1 MKLFRFWKDK
11 FQNSSFYHWLKVDEV
26 YLEPFNNYPELLA
39 KQRKLAVG
47 RWMGTWCAVGS
58 ILCFFASSFLQ
69 FFRMFALA
77 QENPFFFVLNAMIL
91 VAALCFAI
99 GNAFAY
105 RCAATPILMSGI
117 AMVAMAL
124 VLFLPFDLQI
134 RLQLWQGNNM
144 YGFVFIGAAVGA
156 LAAMTIIWILY
167 KDTLWEE
174 KTDNDETEKA

>member
-1 MKLFRFWKDK
+1 MKLFCSWKEN

-26 YLEPFNNYPELLA
+26 YLEPFKNYPELLE
-39 KQRKLAVG
+39 KQKKVAIG
-47 RWMGTWCAVGS
+47 RWMGVWCAVGC

-69 FFRMFALA
+69 FFRVAAME
-77 QENPFFFVLNAMIL
+77 QNNPVFFVLNAMIL

-105 RCAATPILMSGI
+105 KRASTPIWMSGI
-117 AMVAMAL
+117 AMVALAL

-134 RLQLWQGNNM
+134 RLQLWLGNNM

-156 LAAMTIIWILY
+156 LAAATIIWGLY
-167 KDTLWEE
+167 KNTLWNV
-174 KTDNDETEKA
+174 KSDEMP